1 MARIPLDHPRT
12 LTVRLLEAYS
22 RRRFGAVLDPG
33 LVLMHH
39 RGVMRAFLAT
49 ERGAARLHALPPTLR
64 ALAVMSAATEIGCQ
78 WCMDFGYWEFHHQG
92 VEQAKL
98 RAVANWRSADIYDDT
113 ERAVLSYAADM
124 TATPPTVDDAT
135 VADLRT
141 RLSDEQL
148 VELTYWVALE
158 NTRSRI
164 NAAMGLTGQG
174 FRDTCELQ
182 PAR

>member
-12 LTVRLLEAYS
+12 FTVRLLEAYS
-22 RRRFGAVLDPG
+22 TRRFGAVLDPG
-33 LVLMHH
+33 RVFLHH

-49 ERGAARLHALPPTLR
+49 ERGAARLHTLPPTLT
-64 ALAVMSAATEIGCQ
+64 ALAVMSTATEIGCE
-78 WCMDFGYWEFHHQG
+78 WCTDFGYWEFQHRG
-92 VEQAKL
+92 VDPAKL
-98 RAVANWRSADIYDDT
+98 RAVPGWRTADVYDDT
-113 ERAVLSYAADM
+113 ERAVLSYAAAM
-124 TATPPTVDDAT
+124 TATPPQVSDEM

-141 RLSDEQL
+141 RLTDEQL

-158 NTRSRI
+158 NSRSRI